1 MLTGALVVLLPA
13 LAVLQYRWV
22 GQVSEA
28 ERERMLRNLRHAA
41 LQFRE
46 AFDGEL
52 ARAFVGLQVDGALV
66 RDEAWD
72 RYAERYTAWAS
83 TAAQPSLVADVFLVD
98 ASGTT
103 VRLRRWN
110 ARGGSFQAV
119 PWSGALATARAYF
132 ETELAAFQAPTGK
145 EPPRLTAAFRGDP
158 SLVVSPLMHLRLATA
173 APEPPVLPLRDLFG
187 FTVIQLNLPFIRGE
201 LLPALARRHFPDSD
215 GTGYRVA
222 VVDTQDPGAVLFRS
236 SSDVPT
242 DPARADVAEP
252 LFSGLPDAL
261 MVLAHTSAPAAVRE
275 TRNLVV
281 NVVRGGATEGAVRAR
296 ILGRQPAR
304 WRLLVQDG
312 RGSLD
317 AAVAAVRRRNMAI
330 SFGILLLM
338 GVSIGL
344 LALSSRRAQRLARQ
358 QMEFVAG
365 VSHELRT
372 PVAVIHA
379 AAENLAQGVVDDP
392 GRVRRYGEAI
402 ESEAKRLREMVE
414 RVLQFA
420 GLESGR
426 PLAAVPL
433 PIADLVHAAAD
444 AAEAADRGLVIER
457 KIAGDLPPVPG
468 DERAIRSAV
477 ENLLANAAKYG
488 GADRWIGV
496 RVEPSHA
503 RRGDE
508 IAITIED
515 HGAGIAAAD
524 LPHIFEPFYRGADA
538 LARQVQG
545 SGLGLALVRRI
556 VEEHGGRI
564 SVATRAREG
573 SAFTVH
579 LPAASSHP
587 TPQPFDGRLSTDEA
601 AAR

>member
-1 MLTGALVVLLPA
+1 MLTAALVVLLPA

-72 RYAERYTAWAS
+72 RYADRYTAWAS
-83 TAAQPSLVADVFLVD
+83 TAQPSLVADVFLVD

-103 VRLRRWN
+103 LRLRRWN
-110 ARGGSFQAV
+110 ARGGAFETV
-119 PWSGALATARAYF
+119 PWGGALATARGYF
-132 ETELAAFQAPTGK
+132 ETELAAFRAPAGK
-145 EPPRLTAAFRGDP
+145 EPPRITAAFRGDP
-158 SLVVSPLMHLRLATA
+158 SLVVSPVMHLRLSTA
-173 APEPPVLPLRDLFG
+173 APQPPALPLRDFFG
-187 FTVIQLNLPFIRGE
+187 FTVIQLDLPFIRGE

-222 VVDTQDPGAVLFRS
+222 VVDAQDPGGVIFRS
-236 SSDVPT
+236 SSDAPT

-261 MVLAHTSAPAAVRE
+261 MLLAHSSAPGGVRE

-281 NVVRGGATEGAVRAR
+281 SVVREGAREGTVRAR
-296 ILGRQPAR
+296 ILGGQAAR

-317 AAVAAVRRRNMAI
+317 AAVASVRRRNMAI

-372 PVAVIHA
+372 PVAVIHS

-392 GRVRRYGEAI
+392 EQVCRYGQAI

-426 PLAAVPL
+426 AVAAVPL
-433 PIADLVHAAAD
+433 PIAGLVHAAAD
-444 AAEAADRGLVIER
+444 AAEAADGGLVIER
-457 KIAGDLPPVPG
+457 RIAADLPPVWG
-468 DERAIRSAV
+468 DETAIRSAV
-477 ENLLANAAKYG
+477 ANLLANAAKYG

-496 RVEPSHA
+496 RVEPSRA
-503 RRGDE
+503 RGRDE

-515 HGAGIAAAD
+515 HGAGVAAAD

-545 SGLGLALVRRI
+545 SGLGLALVHRI
-556 VEEHGGRI
+556 VEGHGGRV
-564 SVATRAREG
+564 SVTTRAREG
-573 SAFTVH
+573 SAFTLH
-579 LPAASSHP
+579 LPAAAPRP
-587 TPQPFDGRLSTDEA
+587 TSQPLGTRLSTDEA